1 MKKSYFFKFF
11 VFAVIAAFVTVTSC
25 KDYDDDISN
34 LEEKIAGL
42 STTVTELKGK
52 VDGGAVIT
60 KVESTTTGLK
70 ITLSNGQTYDLT
82 NGKDG
87 VAGAKGDKGDT
98 GAAGKPGS
106 VVTAN
111 EDGFWYID
119 GKKSEYTWKG
129 EKGEAG
135 KDGVQGPIGPEG
147 PAGKDGA
154 YYYPHTDG
162 FWHKVNGGDD
172 VATTQTWLPE
182 GTITAVFDETTGVV
196 SLYNVKGAEGP
207 VTLGKTPLAGLL
219 FAPDTMEDGV
229 GVIDLG
235 YINGVLATKT
245 VRSTF
250 QTDLKLNFRF
260 NPSSADI
267 SKTTWRYIAN
277 SVKFRSAPDKDVTD
291 LFTVSGVTEKFGWG
305 EFGLHVEKWV
315 EPAAGEERVVALQ
328 GTSKEGEKT
337 NVVTSDYVKVVSM
350 EYLATIS
357 DAKKLTTPAFTD
369 YRTTSPAISDA
380 NDHEDLLY
388 TAKDVDLLD
397 YVWATA
403 TPNKGGGIKKLFD
416 VYGFTDYKFEFST
429 EVNFKGLD
437 GITNQN
443 AFVELNGSKLT
454 VLQGTAAID
463 RTPLIKVTL
472 KSSLNDAVLAT
483 GFIKFKIVKEAPVP
497 ATPKTY
503 TFDGGSIPYAKL
515 FKGET
520 VIANNKTDIEVG
532 WTKMNQIY
540 TELGLSHNEFAAI
553 YNVAPVTAS
562 PADQGKGS
570 FVQSPNGPDVDS
582 YAMKYQITPLAKFGK
597 TTVTYTF
604 KPTNT
609 AYPELNMVFTYNIV
623 KPTLDKTI
631 LAGYRYNDSPTA
643 ISTKGMN
650 TGSGYLMQ
658 LYLGEAFAFGSNTY
672 RGVFAA
678 ATNDKIDGA
687 SHTFQFK
694 ATTPA
699 QAGAQLTPAAGGTI
713 NEALGTSAA
722 PTSGQ
727 LMDLTTKLTTAER
740 VYDMQFVTTYPNT
753 ETDVFDFKVHFVN
766 PFEIKL
772 ATPADFQLI
781 DKVNGTADT
790 QDVKGNYIVT
800 FNGKNIVTKGV
811 AETADSP
818 TTVKASDYVNLS
830 DANYGL
836 FYELTPSTEYFTI
849 SKAGG
854 NAFNKESVLTWLNS
868 GTKLI
873 KEQTVGSLKVKFVT
887 SFAEITKTADNITVK
902 PE

>member
-34 LEEKIAGL
+34 LEGKIAGL

-60 KVESTTTGLK
+60 KVESTATGLK

-87 VAGAKGDKGDT
+87 VAGA
-98 GAAGKPGS
+98 AGKDGS

-111 EDGFWYID
+111 ADGFWYID

-129 EKGEAG
+129 EKGE
-135 KDGVQGPIGPEG
+135 
-147 PAGKDGA
+147 AGKDGA

-182 GTITAVFDETTGVV
+182 GTITAVFDETTGVI

-235 YINGVLATKT
+235 YINGVLASKDT

-267 SKTTWRYIAN
+267 SKTTWGYIAN
-277 SVKFRSAPDKDVTD
+277 SIKFRSAPSSDKED
-291 LFTVSGVTEKFGWG
+291 LFTVSSFTEKFGWG

-357 DAKKLTTPAFTD
+357 NAKKPSIPTFTD
-369 YRTTSPAISDA
+369 YRTTSPAIGA
-380 NDHEDLLY
+380 YNDHEDLLY
-388 TAKDVDLLD
+388 TAKDVDLLN

-403 TPNKGGGIKKLFD
+403 TPKGGGTKKLFEG
-416 VYGFTDYKFEFST
+416 YGFTDYKFEFST
-429 EVNFKGLD
+429 EVNFEGHD
-437 GITNQN
+437 GVTNQN
-443 AFVELNGSKLT
+443 AFVKLNGSKLT

-463 RTPLIKVTL
+463 RTPLIQVTL

-503 TFDGGSIPYAKL
+503 TFDGGSIPYAEL
-515 FKGET
+515 FNGEA
-520 VIANNKTDIEVG
+520 VIEDNKTDIEVG

-553 YNVAPVTAS
+553 YKVAPVTAS
-562 PADQGKGS
+562 PADEGKGN

-604 KPTNT
+604 KPANT

-650 TGSGYLMQ
+650 TGSNYLMQ

-699 QAGAQLTPAAGGTI
+699 QAGAQLTPAAASTI